1 MATLGKF
8 RVKKLQEEGKYS
20 AIPLVLQGKY
30 QWNKDTGRLTKNDT
44 VEGEDTAKLQLVPEA
59 RDLLNTI
66 GDKPVAVLA
75 ICGPYRSGKSY
86 FLSHVVGQPGTF
98 KGFPFEIAHSTQV
111 CTRGIW
117 LSTTALECDEFVLL
131 LLDTEGTGALE
142 GKGQES
148 FTTKLLVTTI
158 LLSSFLIYNSMDVPK
173 QTDLQQMRYV
183 CRCSCIC
190 IHMSCIVLTTYSYVP
205 ITALHMW

>member
-8 RVKKLQEEGKYS
+8 RVKKLQEEGNYS

-30 QWNKDTGRLTKNDT
+30 QWNKDTGRLTKSDA
-44 VEGEDTAKLQLVPEA
+44 VEGEDTARLQLVPEA

-66 GDKPVAVLA
+66 GDKPIAVLA

-86 FLSHVVGQPGTF
+86 FLSHVVGQQGTF
-98 KGFPFEIAHSTQV
+98 EVTNSIQV

-183 CRCSCIC
+183 Y
-190 IHMSCIVLTTYSYVP
+190 MSC
-205 ITALHMW
+205 